1 MTFRLTIDVPA
12 WDRSL
17 HEYAA
22 RTPGLVPVIKGNG
35 YGFGAALLAGR
46 SSNLGVHTVAVGVTT
61 EIAAVRAGFAGE
73 ILVMGPLQR
82 YEIAA
87 LATETPDPNV
97 LRTVAHRDVLRAL
110 ADLPNPPRVVLELDS
125 PVHRHGIL
133 PQELSDLVPALRRL
147 SIDGLALHL
156 PSGGDRWPA
165 ALAALRS
172 VTRLRAAGVDVSTL
186 WVSHLSSA
194 EVTRLSQE
202 DPSIR
207 VRARVGTALWLGDRS
222 NFVANGTVLD
232 AHPAPRNEAIGY
244 RQRRSPAGTIVV
256 VSGGTAHGVGLQ
268 GSSPRGRWRDLA
280 RAAVA
285 GAAHGAGLAPS
296 PFRWSGRR
304 LRYADVPHMQVSMLL
319 VPAGVTPPEVGER
332 LQCSVRM
339 TVTTFDE
346 TEMLGVEPAPGTQS
360 AADAD
365 SVPQSSS
372 SPKTKPI
379 PEVGSSNA
387 QWRSGGLRTG

>member
-1 MTFRLTIDVPA
+1 VTFRLTIDVPA

-46 SSNLGVHTVAVGVTT
+46 STNLGVPTVAVGVTT
-61 EIAAVRAGFAGE
+61 EIEAVRAGFAGE

-82 YEIAA
+82 YE
-87 LATETPDPNV
+87 LADLKRQAPDPSV
-97 LRTVAHRDVLRAL
+97 LRTVAHRDVLRAV
-110 ADLPNPPRVVLELDS
+110 AELPQPPRVVLELDS
-125 PVHRHGIL
+125 PVHRHGIM
-133 PQELSDLVPALRRL
+133 PQELLDLVPALRRL
-147 SIDGLALHL
+147 PIDGLALHL

-165 ALAALRS
+165 AVAALRS
-172 VTRLRAAGVDVSTL
+172 VTRLRAAGVAVDTL

-202 DPSIR
+202 DPTIR
-207 VRARVGTALWLGDRS
+207 IRARVGTALWLGDRS
-222 NFVANGTVLD
+222 NFIANGTVLD
-232 AHPAPRNEAIGY
+232 AHAAPRNEAVGY
-244 RQRRSPAGTIVV
+244 RQRRSPAGTLIV

-268 GSSPRGRWRDLA
+268 GSSARGRWRDLA

-285 GAAHGAGLAPS
+285 GAAHGAGLSPS
-296 PFRWSGRR
+296 PFHWAGRR

-319 VPAGVTPPEVGER
+319 VPNGVKPPEVGER
-332 LQCSVRM
+332 LQCDVRM

-346 TEMLGVEPAPGTQS
+346 MEMLGGEPAASSEPPPG
-360 AADAD
+360 
-365 SVPQSSS
+365 SST
-372 SPKTKPI
+372 SPKTQPI
-379 PEVGSSNA
+379 PEAGAGNS
-387 QWRSGGLRTG
+387 QWRTGGLRTG